1 MNLAA
6 QGNDCFS
13 LFKEENPTQEFY
25 LGPAIVLKTDR
36 SMLLLAL
43 PEDNIWA
50 QNAVSFPYQAEPGDK
65 VLVIGRGDAFYV
77 IGVLEGTGKTVFSA
91 PGDLEIKAPRG
102 KIDLVSSE
110 GLNIRTSEMNV
121 VSNRIEFVARSILE
135 KYDNAKCWV
144 RQAFH
149 LRAGSARTVVE
160 STYKVKAKRIVEKAK
175 GEFKIDGEMIHL
187 G

>member
-1 MNLAA
+1 MNLAV
-6 QGNDCFS
+6 QENDYFS
-13 LFKEENPTQEFY
+13 LFKEEDTAQDLY
-25 LGPAIVLKTDR
+25 LGPGIVLKSDR
-36 SMLLLAL
+36 RMLKVAL
-43 PEDNIWA
+43 PEESIWA
-50 QNAVSFPYQAEPGDK
+50 HNAVSFPYQAEIGDK
-65 VLVIGRGDAFYV
+65 ILAIGRGDAFYV
-77 IGVLEGTGKTVFSA
+77 VGVLEGTGKTVFSA

-110 GLNIRTSEMNV
+110 GLNIRTSEMKV

-135 KYDNAKCWV
+135 KYENAKKWV

-175 GEFKIDGEMIHL
+175 GEFKVDGEMIHL